1 MNEEWKK
8 QIRQKMAD
16 YRQPAPDVSW
26 SEIDRLL
33 PSHRVIPLWL
43 KYSAAAAIVLL
54 IVGVGYKFIINDVN
68 EQEPQTEMA
77 SSNSPWQVEQPSDS
91 ITEQQV
97 DIIQAGQLA
106 DIQLAMVETDVKPRN
121 TASTET
127 ETIVILEQDPESSV
141 SETVFPES
149 QTSETDNNKAVEAEE
164 QVPSIINNSESVHP
178 VELYKPKRNDSR
190 LMAIAYV
197 SNTIN
202 DSRHNES
209 YRLDQIMQTINTYYH
224 LNDGSVIEVNGF
236 NSFIDSISYNVNKIV
251 YDTVM
256 SVSVT
261 QTDKVVHHRQPF
273 RFGLSL
279 RYRIDDRWNL
289 ETGLAYTL
297 LVSDI
302 TKITD
307 GVKYEDRQRL
317 DYIGIPL
324 KVGYQLWS
332 GRHFGLYLAIGGAID
347 KMLDSS
353 TWQLSVS
360 GAAGVEYKLTDRF
373 GLYFE
378 PGVGYYFN
386 DGSSVS
392 TVYKDHPLNYN
403 LNFGLR
409 FSLR

>member
-332 GRHFGLYLAIGGAID
+332 GRHFGLYIATGGAID

>member
-68 EQEPQTEMA
+68 EQEPQTEML
-77 SSNSPWQVEQPSDS
+77 SDNNQLQVEQPADS
-91 ITEQQV
+91 LTEQQV
-97 DIIQAGQLA
+97 DLLQIGQSA
-106 DIQLAMVETDVKPRN
+106 EIQLSMVNTDSRPRYV
-121 TASTET
+121 ASTET
-127 ETIVILEQDPESSV
+127 ETAVTPEQDQEPSV
-141 SETVFPES
+141 AEAVFPES
-149 QTSETDNNKAVEAEE
+149 QTSETGNNQAVEAEE
-164 QVPSIINNSESVHP
+164 QAPSIINNSESVHP

-273 RFGLSL
+273 RLGLSL
-279 RYRIDDRWNL
+279 RYRIDDRWSI
-289 ETGLAYTL
+289 ESGLIYTRL
-297 LVSDI
+297 ISDI
-302 TKITD
+302 VRIVD
-307 GVKYEDRQRL
+307 GVSYGQEQRL
-317 DYIGIPL
+317 DYIGVPL

-332 GRHFGLYLAIGGAID
+332 GRHFGLYIATGGAID

-378 PGVGYYFN
+378 TGVGYYFN

>member
-164 QVPSIINNSESVHP
+164 QVPSIIHNSESVYP
-178 VELYKPKRNDSR
+178 IELYKPKRNDSR
-190 LMAIAYV
+190 LIAMAYV
-197 SNTIN
+197 SNSMN
-202 DSRHNES
+202 DSRRYEFQTENS
-209 YRLDQIMQTINTYYH
+209 LINTINKYYYSE
-224 LNDGSVIEVNGF
+224 DGS
-236 NSFIDSISYNVNKIV
+236 FIGSSNTITDMSNIPDKLYHVV
-251 YDTVM
+251 YDTVNTVM
-256 SVSVT
+256 VT
-261 QTDKVVHHRQPF
+261 QTDMTVHHRQPF

-332 GRHFGLYLAIGGAID
+332 GRHFGLYIATGGAID